1 MAQKILNTRIVS
13 RYATTQEWLQNS
25 DFVLLKGEIGIEF
38 LINNQYKLKIGDGV
52 NSWENLEYV
61 TANYDSSIFR
71 KDTVDFM
78 KKSEYDINSDGK
90 VEYSINAEH
99 SNHSDVADSS
109 VISDKTK
116 GSLTIGQ
123 HVYNGSSNI
132 NVTESDVDSLLPTSV
147 VKTTNIANASHVGV
161 VRSSDKINQIMVES
175 DGTMNINTISSDSV
189 VGVTKEAA
197 KLTHS
202 LSMNGVSFNGS
213 ADVSVGNVPILD
225 SENKIPLDYLP
236 SYVDDVIECANL
248 SSLNTLEDKAK
259 GKIYVASDSGICYRW
274 TGSQYISISNPLD
287 FADVNET
294 IAGVSVSKATHPMGV
309 KAAIQKYAQ
318 PKGSSCTPSGSA
330 GGDLVGSYPNPIIG
344 NLKITESKL
353 GRNSV
358 TQDKIKALNVTN
370 DKISSMDAMKL
381 FVDSN
386 DELVLDGGFAHF

>member
-52 NSWENLEYV
+52 SSWENLEYV

-116 GSLTIGQ
+116 GSLTIGH

-161 VRSSDKINQIMVES
+161 VKSSDKINQIMVES

-294 IAGVSVSKATHPMGV
+294 ISGVSVSKATHPMGV